1 MADSSRP
8 SDEDGPVFPS
18 DVDDAALV
26 RKIDMR
32 VMPMLFA
39 IYFVA
44 FLDRYVNE
52 HVIFFVPLSI
62 YY

>member
-1 MADSSRP
+1 
-8 SDEDGPVFPS
+8 
-18 DVDDAALV
+18 
-26 RKIDMR
+26 MR

>member
-1 MADSSRP
+1 MGSPGETSHEGDTLPAHI
-8 SDEDGPVFPS
+8 DE
-18 DVDDAALV
+18 AALV

-44 FLDRYVNE
+44 FLDRYDNI
-52 HVIFFVPLSI
+52 HVAWC
-62 YY
+62 YN